1 MQTVTATDAKNNFGD
16 LMSRIESGPVSIT
29 RNGRIVATLYPASP
43 AKTVVSSA
51 EIDKLLALY
60 ADGLMNR
67 HDIQDETG
75 LAFDE
80 ILERMALSGLT
91 LPVVR
96 TLDRYN
102 SNQKALYDEIFQ
114 HE

>member
-29 RNGRIVATLYPASP
+29 RNGRIVATLSPASP

-67 HDIQDETG
+67 HDIIVSH
-75 LAFDE
+75 L
-80 ILERMALSGLT
+80 
-91 LPVVR
+91 VR
-96 TLDRYN
+96 QLIYRKRRDFQSKTIARLDRPEHQLHDN
-102 SNQKALYDEIFQ
+102 PNLREHF
-114 HE
+114 